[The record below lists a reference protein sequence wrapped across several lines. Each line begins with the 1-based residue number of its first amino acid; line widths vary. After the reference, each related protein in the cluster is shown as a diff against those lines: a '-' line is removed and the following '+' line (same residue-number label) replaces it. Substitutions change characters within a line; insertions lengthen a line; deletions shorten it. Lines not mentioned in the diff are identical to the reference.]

1 MKFGVVYNTAH
12 FGVDRD
18 DVLAFAEHAEAC
30 GFESFYVTEH
40 IAGYPGAR
48 IGETDVDPALP
59 FADPLELLAFVAAA
73 TGRILLGTA
82 VLLIP
87 YHHPVLLAKRLATLD
102 VLSKG
107 RMRLTTVGLGNMPG
121 EGDAVGVEFASRGR
135 RADEAIDVL
144 RLLWSGDERGVSF
157 EGEFFSFPAISIYPK
172 PYSGSTLPIH
182 VGGSSRAGARRAG
195 LRGDGWFPGGMVS
208 RADRAAHLELVRAT
222 AREAGRDPGA
232 IEYTRWASLEL
243 SPDAAEGFARQ
254 GVSRLVIGGGSPD
267 PERRLDELSEFADRF
282 QLRRSG

>member
-18 DVLAFAEHAEAC
+18 EVLAYARHAEAC

-40 IAGYPGAR
+40 IAGFPGAR
-48 IGETDVDPALP
+48 IGETDVDPSLP
-59 FADPLELLAFVAAA
+59 FADPLELLAFVGAA
-73 TGRILLGTA
+73 TERILLGTA

-87 YHHPVLLAKRLATLD
+87 YHHPVLLARRLATID
-102 VLSKG
+102 VLAKG
-107 RMRLTTVGLGNMPG
+107 RLRLVTVGLGNMPG
-121 EGDAVGVEFASRGR
+121 EGDAVGVDFQSRGR

-144 RLLWSGDERGVSF
+144 RLLWRGDERGVSF
-157 EGEFFSFPAISIYPK
+157 VGEFFSFPVIAIYPK
-172 PYSGSTLPIH
+172 PFAGSTLPIH
-182 VGGSSRAGARRAG
+182 IGGSSRPGARRAG

-208 RADRAAHLELVRAT
+208 PADRVAQLELVQST
-222 AREAGRDPGA
+222 AREVGRDPGA

-243 SPDAAEGFARQ
+243 SPEGVEGFARQ

-267 PERRLDELSEFADRF
+267 PERRMEELSEFAERF
-282 QLRRSG
+282 NLRSGG